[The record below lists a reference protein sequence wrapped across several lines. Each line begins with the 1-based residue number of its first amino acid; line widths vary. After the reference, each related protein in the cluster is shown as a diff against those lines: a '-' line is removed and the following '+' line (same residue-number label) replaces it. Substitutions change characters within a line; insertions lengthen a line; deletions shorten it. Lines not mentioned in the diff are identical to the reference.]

1 MLTLI
6 QQEVPFFGTKIISIT
21 QPLDVLVLEH
31 LPISLLHHVKYLI
44 INWKDINCNW
54 KDVALAT
61 FSLKSQPG
69 FEKILPLGE
78 N

>member
-21 QPLDVLVLEH
+21 QPLDVLILEH